1 MEPTS
6 SFLIFYSL
14 FLITPG
20 PHFYFIH
27 DVVKMGPKPMPYT
40 VNAFF
45 DGVLMGC
52 FLRIRFH
59 FNLL

>member
-45 DGVLMGC
+45 DGVLMG
-52 FLRIRFH
+52 
-59 FNLL
+59 